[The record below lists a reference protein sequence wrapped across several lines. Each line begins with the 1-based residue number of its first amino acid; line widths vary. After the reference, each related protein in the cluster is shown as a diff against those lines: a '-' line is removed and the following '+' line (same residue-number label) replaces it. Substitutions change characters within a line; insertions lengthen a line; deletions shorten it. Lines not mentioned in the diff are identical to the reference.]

1 MKKLLLMPHYLRWL
15 RSHRVNTMM
24 MTFGTA
30 FTDWKTVSQNWRNSA
45 SR

>member
-1 MKKLLLMPHYLRWL
+1 MKKLLAYAALFAVVALTSCKYDDDDL
-15 RSHRVNTMM
+15 
-24 MTFGTA
+24 GTA